1 MCFSRFNNTK
11 RTTKCQG
18 FSCYFAFGDDFYVVI
33 VFYSRDYLYLR
44 WCGTFDVSPNEY
56 QLFSVEINF
65 RKFGYFVFY
74 TPFFSNLL

>member
-11 RTTKCQG
+11 RTTKCRG
-18 FSCYFAFGDDFYVVI
+18 ISSYFAFGNDFYVVI

-44 WCGTFDVSPNEY
+44 RCRTFNVSPNEY

-65 RKFGYFVFY
+65 REFDYFVFY
-74 TPFFSNLL
+74 TAFFSNIL